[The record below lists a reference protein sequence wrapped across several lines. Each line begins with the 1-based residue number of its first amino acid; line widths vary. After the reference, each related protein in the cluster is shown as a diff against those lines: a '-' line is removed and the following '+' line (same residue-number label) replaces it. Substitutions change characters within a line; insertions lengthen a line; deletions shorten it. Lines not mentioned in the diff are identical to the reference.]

1 MKRVFEA
8 LTDNTKKAATLA
20 QEKGA
25 SGWLNTLP
33 IEEHGFTLHKGAFRD
48 ALALRYGWQPKD
60 ISPICSCGKANSV
73 QHALSC
79 SKGGLPIHRHNDIRD
94 LTAKLM
100 EEVSSSTEIEP
111 HLQPLTGE
119 TLHGRLA
126 NVQDDSRV
134 DIRCTGFWNKYQD
147 AFFDVRVFNPMA
159 SSNQS
164 QNIKSTFL
172 RHKKEKRRTYDQRIR
187 EVRHGSFTPLVF
199 SAGGGMGPA
208 TTIAYRRLAAM
219 LAEKRNIN
227 YSQMMQSTSHRY
239 RSRIGRRSCPLCLT
253 FYHPFIIF
261 NPMLFMNTLYYYLT
275 DFYND
280 FH

>member
-1 MKRVFEA
+1 
-8 LTDNTKKAATLA
+8 
-20 QEKGA
+20 
-25 SGWLNTLP
+25 
-33 IEEHGFTLHKGAFRD
+33 
-48 ALALRYGWQPKD
+48 
-60 ISPICSCGKANSV
+60 
-73 QHALSC
+73 
-79 SKGGLPIHRHNDIRD
+79 
-94 LTAKLM
+94 M

-119 TLHGRLA
+119 TLHGRSA

-172 RHKKEKRRTYDQRIR
+172 RHEKEKRRTYDQRIR
-187 EVRHGSFTPLVF
+187 EVEHGSFTPLVF

-227 YSQMMQSTSHRY
+227 YSQMMQWLRCKLSFCLL
-239 RSRIGRRSCPLCLT
+239 RSAIQAIRGTRSQ
-253 FYHPFIIF
+253 HNQHHAIIDLALAEGHV
-261 NPMLFMNTLYYYLT
+261 PSV
-275 DFYND
+275 
-280 FH
+280 